1 MRIEVL
7 DPKIS
12 SLIAAGE
19 VIERPVSVIKEL
31 IENSIDSGATRIN
44 IETVSG
50 GLDKIKISD
59 NGSGINSEDSPLV
72 FERFATSKVRNKD
85 DLMQISTL
93 GFRGEA
99 LFSIAAV
106 SEIEM
111 ITKTISDKLATQI
124 FVDQGKINSISYTAS
139 VVGTMICV
147 SNLFKN
153 FPARKKFMKTPRSE
167 AGKITSLV
175 QQFILSHPGISFE
188 LIQNNSKK
196 FFSVGN
202 GDLRDAVSSV
212 YGDET
217 SSEMLEIIS
226 DPNQEIKITGLIGS
240 VFQHRQN
247 RNGISLYINGRIV
260 QNRSL
265 SFSLEQAYHDHIP
278 NKKFPIGVI
287 NIQVPFDEIDV
298 NIHPAKT
305 EVRLINENQIFSLL
319 QRSVR
324 KTLNSDSL
332 VKRVPV
338 FQNNTSLSTQNSDP
352 SEFWPIPKS
361 NDNNLNYFENI
372 SSTNDL
378 RGSES
383 SLKEIL
389 DSLLVIGQISLTYIV
404 CEGNNGLYLVDQHAA
419 HERILFESILSRNLN
434 EDVEIQRFLDP
445 FVLEVDDFQREF
457 LEENLESITS
467 LGYLVEEFGTNSMI
481 LRGVPK
487 IISTKDPVDSF
498 VELINNDSRKF
509 MNMPSSFEKIVATIA
524 CHGSV
529 RAGDKL
535 AITQMQDL
543 IDQLKFAE
551 NSNNCP
557 HGRPTVLNFDT
568 KTIETYFGRR

>member
-7 DPKIS
+7 DPQIS

-50 GLDKIKISD
+50 GLDQIKISD

-85 DLMQISTL
+85 DLMQITTL

-167 AGKITSLV
+167 AAKITSLV
-175 QQFILSHPGISFE
+175 QQFILSHPAISFE

-226 DPNQEIKITGLIGS
+226 DSNQEIKITGLIGS

-247 RNGISLYINGRIV
+247 RNGISLYINGRMV

-319 QRSVR
+319 QRTVR

-338 FQNNTSLSTQNSDP
+338 FQNNISLSTQHSDP

-361 NDNNLNYFENI
+361 NDNNLNYFEKN

-383 SLKEIL
+383 SLKVIL
-389 DSLLVIGQISLTYIV
+389 DSLLVIGQISSTYIV

-419 HERILFESILSRNLN
+419 HERILFERILSRNLN

-535 AITQMQDL
+535 AITQMEDL
-543 IDQLKFAE
+543 IKQLKFAE

-557 HGRPTVLNFDT
+557 HGRPTVLNVDT

>member
-7 DPKIS
+7 DPQIS

-167 AGKITSLV
+167 AAKITSLV

-226 DPNQEIKITGLIGS
+226 DSNQEIKITGLIGS

-247 RNGISLYINGRIV
+247 RNGISLYINGRMV

-419 HERILFESILSRNLN
+419 HERILFERILSRNLN

>member
-7 DPKIS
+7 DPQIS

-85 DLMQISTL
+85 DLMQITTL

-167 AGKITSLV
+167 AAKITSLV

-247 RNGISLYINGRIV
+247 RNGISLYINGRMV

-383 SLKEIL
+383 SLKVIL
-389 DSLLVIGQISLTYIV
+389 DSLLVIGQISSTYIV

-419 HERILFESILSRNLN
+419 HERILFERILSRNLN

>member
-50 GLDKIKISD
+50 GLDQIKISD

-85 DLMQISTL
+85 DLMHISTL

-247 RNGISLYINGRIV
+247 RNGISLYINGRMV

-338 FQNNTSLSTQNSDP
+338 FQNNISLSTQNSDP

>member
-50 GLDKIKISD
+50 GLDQIKISD

-85 DLMQISTL
+85 DLMQITTL

-167 AGKITSLV
+167 AAKITSLV

-226 DPNQEIKITGLIGS
+226 DSNQEIKITGLIGS

-247 RNGISLYINGRIV
+247 RNGISLYINGRMV

-338 FQNNTSLSTQNSDP
+338 FQNNISLSTQHSDP

-361 NDNNLNYFENI
+361 NDNNLNYFEKI

-383 SLKEIL
+383 SLKVIL
-389 DSLLVIGQISLTYIV
+389 DSLLVIGQISSTYIV

-419 HERILFESILSRNLN
+419 HERILFERILSRNLN

-529 RAGDKL
+529 RAGDQL

-543 IDQLKFAE
+543 INQLKFAE

-557 HGRPTVLNFDT
+557 HGRPTVLNVDT

>member
-247 RNGISLYINGRIV
+247 RNGISLYINGRMV

-352 SEFWPIPKS
+352 SGFWPIPKS

>member
-50 GLDKIKISD
+50 GLDQIKISD

-85 DLMQISTL
+85 DLMHISTL

-247 RNGISLYINGRIV
+247 RNGISLYINGRMV
-260 QNRSL
+260 QNKSL

-278 NKKFPIGVI
+278 KKKFPIGVI

-338 FQNNTSLSTQNSDP
+338 FQNNISLSTQNSDP

-498 VELINNDSRKF
+498 VEIINNDSRKLI
-509 MNMPSSFEKIVATIA
+509 NIPSSFEKIVATIA

-535 AITQMQDL
+535 AISQMQDL

>member
-85 DLMQISTL
+85 DLMQITTL

-247 RNGISLYINGRIV
+247 RNGISLYINGRMV

-419 HERILFESILSRNLN
+419 HERILFERILSRNLN

>member
-1 MRIEVL
+1 
-7 DPKIS
+7 
-12 SLIAAGE
+12 
-19 VIERPVSVIKEL
+19 
-31 IENSIDSGATRIN
+31 
-44 IETVSG
+44 
-50 GLDKIKISD
+50 
-59 NGSGINSEDSPLV
+59 
-72 FERFATSKVRNKD
+72 
-85 DLMQISTL
+85 MQISTL

-247 RNGISLYINGRIV
+247 RNGISLYINGRMV

>member
-7 DPKIS
+7 DPQIS

-50 GLDKIKISD
+50 GLDQIKISD

-85 DLMQISTL
+85 DLMQITTL

-167 AGKITSLV
+167 AAKITSLV

-226 DPNQEIKITGLIGS
+226 DSNQEIKITGLIGS

-247 RNGISLYINGRIV
+247 RNGISLYINGRMV

-319 QRSVR
+319 QRTVR

-338 FQNNTSLSTQNSDP
+338 FQNNISLSTQHSDP

-361 NDNNLNYFENI
+361 NDNNLNYFEKN

-383 SLKEIL
+383 SLKVIL
-389 DSLLVIGQISLTYIV
+389 DSLLVIGQISSTYIV
-404 CEGNNGLYLVDQHAA
+404 CEGSNGLYLVDQHAA
-419 HERILFESILSRNLN
+419 HERILFERILSRNLN

-535 AITQMQDL
+535 AITQMEDL
-543 IDQLKFAE
+543 IKQLKFAE

>member
-247 RNGISLYINGRIV
+247 RNGISLYINGRMV

-361 NDNNLNYFENI
+361 NENNLNYFENI

>member
-7 DPKIS
+7 DPQIS

-50 GLDKIKISD
+50 GLDQIKISD

-85 DLMQISTL
+85 DLMQITTL

-167 AGKITSLV
+167 AAKITSLV

-226 DPNQEIKITGLIGS
+226 DSNQEIKITGLIGS

-247 RNGISLYINGRIV
+247 RNGISLYINGRMV

-338 FQNNTSLSTQNSDP
+338 FQNNISLSTQHSDP

-361 NDNNLNYFENI
+361 NDNNLNYFEKN

-383 SLKEIL
+383 SLKVIL
-389 DSLLVIGQISLTYIV
+389 DSLLVIGQISSTYIV

-419 HERILFESILSRNLN
+419 HERILFEKILSRNLN
-434 EDVEIQRFLDP
+434 EDIDIQRFLDP

-467 LGYLVEEFGTNSMI
+467 LGYLVEEFGTNSII

-529 RAGDKL
+529 RAGDQL

-543 IDQLKFAE
+543 INQLKFAE

-557 HGRPTVLNFDT
+557 HGRPTVLNVDT

>member
-50 GLDKIKISD
+50 GLDQIKISD

-85 DLMQISTL
+85 DLMHISTL

-247 RNGISLYINGRIV
+247 RNGISLYINGRMV

-338 FQNNTSLSTQNSDP
+338 FQNNISLSTQNSDP

-498 VELINNDSRKF
+498 VEIINNDSRKLI
-509 MNMPSSFEKIVATIA
+509 NIPSSFEKIVATIA

>member
-247 RNGISLYINGRIV
+247 RNGISLYINGRMV

-338 FQNNTSLSTQNSDP
+338 FQHNTSLSTQNSDP

>member
-1 MRIEVL
+1 M
-7 DPKIS
+7 
-12 SLIAAGE
+12 
-19 VIERPVSVIKEL
+19 
-31 IENSIDSGATRIN
+31 
-44 IETVSG
+44 
-50 GLDKIKISD
+50 
-59 NGSGINSEDSPLV
+59 
-72 FERFATSKVRNKD
+72 
-85 DLMQISTL
+85 
-93 GFRGEA
+93 
-99 LFSIAAV
+99 
-106 SEIEM
+106 
-111 ITKTISDKLATQI
+111 
-124 FVDQGKINSISYTAS
+124 
-139 VVGTMICV
+139 
-147 SNLFKN
+147 
-153 FPARKKFMKTPRSE
+153 
-167 AGKITSLV
+167 
-175 QQFILSHPGISFE
+175 
-188 LIQNNSKK
+188 
-196 FFSVGN
+196 GN

-247 RNGISLYINGRIV
+247 RNGISLYINGRMV

>member
-247 RNGISLYINGRIV
+247 RNGISLYINGRMV

-434 EDVEIQRFLDP
+434 EDVEIQRFLHP

>member
-7 DPKIS
+7 DPQIS

-50 GLDKIKISD
+50 GLDQIKISD

-85 DLMQISTL
+85 DLMQITTL

-167 AGKITSLV
+167 AAKITSLV

-226 DPNQEIKITGLIGS
+226 DSNQEIKITGLIGS

-247 RNGISLYINGRIV
+247 RNGISLYINGRMV

-319 QRSVR
+319 QRTVR

-338 FQNNTSLSTQNSDP
+338 FQNNISLSTQHSDP

-361 NDNNLNYFENI
+361 NDNNLNYFEKN

-383 SLKEIL
+383 SLKVIL
-389 DSLLVIGQISLTYIV
+389 DSLLVIGQISSTYIV

-419 HERILFESILSRNLN
+419 HERILFERILSRNLN

-529 RAGDKL
+529 RAGDQL

-543 IDQLKFAE
+543 INQLKFAE

-557 HGRPTVLNFDT
+557 HGRPTVLNVDT

>member
-50 GLDKIKISD
+50 GLDQIKISD

-167 AGKITSLV
+167 AAKITSLV

-188 LIQNNSKK
+188 LIQNHSKK

-226 DPNQEIKITGLIGS
+226 DSNQEIKITGLIGS

-247 RNGISLYINGRIV
+247 RNGISLYINGRMV

-319 QRSVR
+319 QRTVR

-338 FQNNTSLSTQNSDP
+338 FQNNISLSTQNSDP

-361 NDNNLNYFENI
+361 NDNNLNYFEKI

-383 SLKEIL
+383 SLKVIL
-389 DSLLVIGQISLTYIV
+389 DSLLVIGQISSTYIV

-419 HERILFESILSRNLN
+419 HERILFERILSRNLN

-529 RAGDKL
+529 RAGDQL

-543 IDQLKFAE
+543 INQLKFAE

>member
-50 GLDKIKISD
+50 GLDQIKISD

-247 RNGISLYINGRIV
+247 RNGISLYINGRMV

>member
-167 AGKITSLV
+167 AAKITSLV

-247 RNGISLYINGRIV
+247 RNGISLYINGRMV

>member
-31 IENSIDSGATRIN
+31 IENSIDAGATRIT

-50 GLDKIKISD
+50 GLDQIKISD

-167 AGKITSLV
+167 AAKITSLV

-226 DPNQEIKITGLIGS
+226 DSNQEIKITGLIGS

-247 RNGISLYINGRIV
+247 RNGISLYINGRMV

-319 QRSVR
+319 QRTVR

-338 FQNNTSLSTQNSDP
+338 FQNNISLSTQHSDP

-361 NDNNLNYFENI
+361 NDNNLNYFEKN

-383 SLKEIL
+383 SLKVIL
-389 DSLLVIGQISLTYIV
+389 DSLLVIGQISSTYIV

-419 HERILFESILSRNLN
+419 HERILFERILSRNLN

-529 RAGDKL
+529 RAGDQL

-543 IDQLKFAE
+543 INQLKFAE

-557 HGRPTVLNFDT
+557 HGRPTVLNVDT

>member
-7 DPKIS
+7 DPQIS

-50 GLDKIKISD
+50 GLDQIKISD

-85 DLMQISTL
+85 DLMQITTL

-167 AGKITSLV
+167 AAKITSLV

-226 DPNQEIKITGLIGS
+226 DSNQEIKITGLIGS

-247 RNGISLYINGRIV
+247 RNGISLYINGRMV

-319 QRSVR
+319 QRTVR

-338 FQNNTSLSTQNSDP
+338 FQNNISLSTQHSDP

-361 NDNNLNYFENI
+361 NDNNLNYFEKI

-378 RGSES
+378 RESES
-383 SLKEIL
+383 SLKVIL
-389 DSLLVIGQISLTYIV
+389 DSLLVIGQISSTYIV
-404 CEGNNGLYLVDQHAA
+404 CEGSNGLYLVDQHAA
-419 HERILFESILSRNLN
+419 HERILFERILSRNLN

-467 LGYLVEEFGTNSMI
+467 LGYLVEEFGTNSII

-529 RAGDKL
+529 RAGDQL

-543 IDQLKFAE
+543 INQLKFAE

-557 HGRPTVLNFDT
+557 HGRPTVLNVDT

>member
-31 IENSIDSGATRIN
+31 IENSIDSGAARIN

-50 GLDKIKISD
+50 GLDQIKISD

-226 DPNQEIKITGLIGS
+226 DSNQEIKITGLIGS

-247 RNGISLYINGRIV
+247 RNGISLYINGRMV

-319 QRSVR
+319 QRTVR

-338 FQNNTSLSTQNSDP
+338 FQNNISLSTQHSDP

-361 NDNNLNYFENI
+361 NDNNLNYFEKN

-498 VELINNDSRKF
+498 IELINNDSRKF

-557 HGRPTVLNFDT
+557 HGRPTVLNVDT

>member
-247 RNGISLYINGRIV
+247 RNGISLYINGRMV

>member
-247 RNGISLYINGRIV
+247 RNGISLYINGRMV

-404 CEGNNGLYLVDQHAA
+404 CEGNNGVYLVDKHAA

-434 EDVEIQRFLDP
+434 EDVDIQRFLDP

>member
-7 DPKIS
+7 DPQIS

-50 GLDKIKISD
+50 GLDQIKISD

-85 DLMQISTL
+85 DLMQITTL

-167 AGKITSLV
+167 AAKITSLV

-226 DPNQEIKITGLIGS
+226 DSNQEIKITGLIGS

-247 RNGISLYINGRIV
+247 RNGISLYINGRMV

-319 QRSVR
+319 QRTVR

-338 FQNNTSLSTQNSDP
+338 FQNNISLSTQHSDP

-361 NDNNLNYFENI
+361 NDNNLNYFEKN

-383 SLKEIL
+383 SLKVIL
-389 DSLLVIGQISLTYIV
+389 DSLLVIGQISSTYIV
-404 CEGNNGLYLVDQHAA
+404 CEGSNGLYLVDQHAA
-419 HERILFESILSRNLN
+419 HERILFERILSRNLN

-467 LGYLVEEFGTNSMI
+467 LGYLVEEFGTNSII

-529 RAGDKL
+529 RAGDQL

-543 IDQLKFAE
+543 INQLKFAE

-557 HGRPTVLNFDT
+557 HGRPTVLNVDT

>member
-147 SNLFKN
+147 LNLFKN

-247 RNGISLYINGRIV
+247 RNGISLYINGRMV

-298 NIHPAKT
+298 NIHPSKT

-338 FQNNTSLSTQNSDP
+338 FQHNTSLSTQNSDP

>member
-247 RNGISLYINGRIV
+247 RNGISLYINGRMV

-498 VELINNDSRKF
+498 IELINNDSRKF

>member
-50 GLDKIKISD
+50 GLDQIKISD

-85 DLMQISTL
+85 DLMHISTL

-247 RNGISLYINGRIV
+247 RNGISLYINGRMV

-324 KTLNSDSL
+324 KTLNSYSL

-338 FQNNTSLSTQNSDP
+338 FQNNISLSTQNSDP

>member
-7 DPKIS
+7 DPQIS

-226 DPNQEIKITGLIGS
+226 DSNQEIKITGLIGS

-247 RNGISLYINGRIV
+247 RNGISLYINGRMV

-319 QRSVR
+319 QRTVR

-338 FQNNTSLSTQNSDP
+338 FQNNISLSTQHSDP

>member
-202 GDLRDAVSSV
+202 GELRDAVSSV

-247 RNGISLYINGRIV
+247 RNGISLYINGRMV

-361 NDNNLNYFENI
+361 NENNLNYFENI

>member
-7 DPKIS
+7 DPQIS

-50 GLDKIKISD
+50 GLDQIKISD

-85 DLMQISTL
+85 DLMQITTL

-167 AGKITSLV
+167 AAKITSLV

-226 DPNQEIKITGLIGS
+226 DSNQEIKITGLIGS

-247 RNGISLYINGRIV
+247 RNGISLYINGRMV

-319 QRSVR
+319 QRTVR

-338 FQNNTSLSTQNSDP
+338 FQNNISLSTQHSDP

-361 NDNNLNYFENI
+361 NDNNLNYFEKN

-383 SLKEIL
+383 SLKVIL
-389 DSLLVIGQISLTYIV
+389 DSLLVIGQISSTYIV
-404 CEGNNGLYLVDQHAA
+404 CEGSNGLYLVDQHAA
-419 HERILFESILSRNLN
+419 HERILFERILSRNLN

-529 RAGDKL
+529 RAGDQL

-543 IDQLKFAE
+543 INQLKFAE

-557 HGRPTVLNFDT
+557 HGRPTVLNVDT

>member
-7 DPKIS
+7 DPQIS

-50 GLDKIKISD
+50 GLDQIKISD

-85 DLMQISTL
+85 DLMQITTL

-167 AGKITSLV
+167 AAKITSLV

-247 RNGISLYINGRIV
+247 RNGISLYINGRMV

-557 HGRPTVLNFDT
+557 HGRPTVLNVDT

>member
-7 DPKIS
+7 DPQIS

-50 GLDKIKISD
+50 GLDQIKISD

-85 DLMQISTL
+85 DLMQITTL

-167 AGKITSLV
+167 AAKITSLV

-226 DPNQEIKITGLIGS
+226 DSNQEIKITGLIGS

-247 RNGISLYINGRIV
+247 RNGISLYINGRMV

-338 FQNNTSLSTQNSDP
+338 FQNNISLSTQHSDP

-361 NDNNLNYFENI
+361 NDNNLNYFEKN

-383 SLKEIL
+383 SLKVIL
-389 DSLLVIGQISLTYIV
+389 DSLLVIGQISSTYIV

-419 HERILFESILSRNLN
+419 HERILFERILSRNLN

-529 RAGDKL
+529 RAGDQL

-543 IDQLKFAE
+543 INQLKFAE

-557 HGRPTVLNFDT
+557 HGRPTVLNVDT

>member
-7 DPKIS
+7 DPQIS

-50 GLDKIKISD
+50 GLDQIKISD

-85 DLMQISTL
+85 DLMQITTL

-167 AGKITSLV
+167 AAKITSLV

-226 DPNQEIKITGLIGS
+226 DSNQEIKITGLIGS

-247 RNGISLYINGRIV
+247 RNGISLYINGRMV

-305 EVRLINENQIFSLL
+305 EVRLIKENQIFSLL

-338 FQNNTSLSTQNSDP
+338 FQNNISLSTQNSDP
-352 SEFWPIPKS
+352 SNFWPIPKS
-361 NDNNLNYFENI
+361 NDNTPNYFENI
-372 SSTNDL
+372 SSGNDL
-378 RGSES
+378 RGSDS
-383 SLKEIL
+383 SIKVVL
-389 DSLLVIGQISLTYIV
+389 DSLLVIGQISSTYIV

-419 HERILFESILSRNLN
+419 HERILFERILSRNLN

-529 RAGDKL
+529 RAGDQL

-543 IDQLKFAE
+543 INQLKFAE

-557 HGRPTVLNFDT
+557 HGRPTVLNVDT